1 MNYGTGLSMLF
12 DPMQAGIDYDKAE
25 NESYYKV
32 YANVT
37 MPICIEVRAKNQE
50 DAIDK
55 VMANDYD
62 KSEDIEYLYRGIE
75 IEEIIKVEED

>member
-1 MNYGTGLSMLF
+1 MNYGTGLSIMF
-12 DPMQAGIDYDKAE
+12 DPVQAGIDYDKTE

-37 MPICIEVRAKNQE
+37 MPICIEVRAKDKY
-50 DAIDK
+50 DAEEK

>member
-37 MPICIEVRAKNQE
+37 MPIYVVVRAKDKA
-50 DAIDK
+50 DAEEK
-55 VMANDYD
+55 VMANEYD

>member
-1 MNYGTGLSMLF
+1 MNYGTGLSMMF

-37 MPICIEVRAKNQE
+37 MPICIEVRAKDKY
-50 DAIDK
+50 DAKEK

-75 IEEIIKVEED
+75 IEEIIKVEDD